1 MYVGWQYVWGELCGS
16 SSWDDDG
23 RGRLGPVK
31 GPGLDLQLDVVGWL
45 AVLLN
50 MDRWDIMS

>member
-1 MYVGWQYVWGELCGS
+1 MRVIIL
-16 SSWDDDG
+16 DDDG